1 MVQAS
6 AAARSASWIEV
17 PPKPSGR
24 LTRAMPR
31 VEYLAKIPIDLK
43 DLITET
49 VPIVRREP
57 ANHGTALKRE
67 LEHDLPA
74 AARDPVAA
82 QLAVLDLRVGG
93 NQPRVHVC
101 DRPRG
106 PLAQPCRTD
115 EA

>member
-1 MVQAS
+1 MA
-6 AAARSASWIEV
+6 
-17 PPKPSGR
+17 
-24 LTRAMPR
+24 R

-49 VPIVRREP
+49 VRIVRRKP

-67 LEHDLPA
+67 LEHDLPDIA
-74 AARDPVAA
+74 CDPVAA
-82 QLAVLDLRVGG
+82 PLAVLDLRVGG
-93 NQPRVHVC
+93 DHRRVDVS

>member
-1 MVQAS
+1 MA
-6 AAARSASWIEV
+6 
-17 PPKPSGR
+17 
-24 LTRAMPR
+24 R

-49 VPIVRREP
+49 VRIVRRKP

-67 LEHDLPA
+67 LEHDLPDV
-74 AARDPVAA
+74 ARDPVAA
-82 QLAVLDLRVGG
+82 PLAVLDLLVGG
-93 NQPRVHVC
+93 NRPRVPVC

-106 PLAQPCRTD
+106 PLAPPCRTD